1 MSNPIPFIA
10 SLTCDRVELF
20 TRSVPSITDELNK
33 WKHNKLFVAFDD
45 SQSADI
51 RDKKRNI
58 LSKLSLSSGH
68 KNLYAGLEEK
78 KDFINRLLPGLPA
91 DYHKSAEYMF
101 FGDPDSSILKG
112 PGGNRNSVLAA
123 FAGSRYI
130 SFDDDIMLNNLTLL
144 DSSTEI
150 ILKKGW
156 PDFEIGLFYD
166 YNDIKN
172 STKPF
177 TKDLFRLYETILGKN
192 LKDLN
197 SDFGIGK
204 VRAITPGLYGG
215 RWSSRPHV
223 YLFKDQIFN
232 SDKYKSKDIYK
243 KIKYEALYH
252 IQPVNTVIFDAPL
265 LYGIAIGIDSSEIV
279 PPFFPQLRNQDHL
292 WAYALQACCRDSKI
306 AFLPVALYHDWEE
319 KKPFTKK
326 DFKSVGAD
334 LGLQMAIIFSIVSE
348 KIKLN
353 SNEDR
358 FKIFGESLIEL
369 SEFPHPYWMEFCRT
383 LWHKHV
389 GDSVNSLN
397 QLLEKYEGEPHFW
410 AKDVKKYMDRLRSTS
425 MDVEAFIPQELHS
438 AGSVEE
444 AGKIHRKMLNSYGTL
459 LTQWPQIWDVI
470 CKMNKAG
477 EGLLK
482 DEYSK
487 SLK

>member
-1 MSNPIPFIA
+1 LNIQGIA

-20 TRSVPSITDELNK
+20 TRSVPSITNELNK
-33 WKHNKLFVAFDD
+33 WGHNKLLVAFDD
-45 SQSADI
+45 SQSANI

-58 LSKLSLSSGH
+58 LSKLSLSSSH

-91 DYHKSAEYMF
+91 NYHKSAKYMF
-101 FGDPDSSILKG
+101 FGDSNIPIFNG

-130 SFDDDIMLNNLTLL
+130 SFDDDMTLNNLTLP
-144 DSSTEI
+144 DSSFEI
-150 ILKKGW
+150 ILKEGR
-156 PDFEIGLFYD
+156 PDFKTGLFYD
-166 YNDIKN
+166 YNEIKD
-172 STKPF
+172 SAEPF
-177 TKDLFRLYETILGKN
+177 TKDLFQLYEAILGKN
-192 LKDLN
+192 LKDLD
-197 SDFGIGK
+197 SGFGTGK
-204 VRAITPGLYGG
+204 IRAITAGFYGG
-215 RWSSRPHV
+215 RWNSRPHI
-223 YLFKDQIFN
+223 YLFRDKIFN
-232 SDKYKSKDIYK
+232 SEKYASKDVYK
-243 KIKYEALYH
+243 KIKHRALCH
-252 IQPVNTVIFDAPL
+252 VQPVNTLIFDAPL
-265 LYGIAIGIDSSEIV
+265 LYGAAIGIDSSEIV
-279 PPFFPQLRNQDHL
+279 PPFFPQLRNEDTL
-292 WAYALQACCRDSKI
+292 WAFVLQACCKDSKI
-306 AFLPVALYHDWEE
+306 GFLPIALYHDWKE

-353 SNEDR
+353 NNENR
-358 FKIFGESLIEL
+358 LKIFGESLIEL

-389 GDSVNSLN
+389 KNTVNSLN
-397 QLLEKYEGEPHFW
+397 LLLEKYEGEPHFW
-410 AKDVKKYMDRLRSTS
+410 AKDVKKYINRLKSTS
-425 MDVEAFIPQELHS
+425 MDAEAFIPRELHS

-459 LTQWPQIWDVI
+459 LTQWTQIWDVI